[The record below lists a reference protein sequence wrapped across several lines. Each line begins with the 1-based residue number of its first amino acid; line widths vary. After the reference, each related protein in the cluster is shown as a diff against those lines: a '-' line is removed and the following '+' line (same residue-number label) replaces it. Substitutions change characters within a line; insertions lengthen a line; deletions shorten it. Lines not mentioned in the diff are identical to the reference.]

1 VDLRGTVGQPVRAA
15 QAGTVTFAGR
25 LAGRGVV
32 VVSHGATRTTY
43 EPVAARVTVGD
54 SVDAGTVIGRLELL
68 GSHCLPGAC
77 LHWGLLEGER
87 YLDPLTLVGGGPVRL
102 LPLLGATAPEPPWGL
117 PASPVPQLSGWQPL
131 GQGAL
136 FRG

>member
-1 VDLRGTVGQPVRAA
+1 VDLLGAVGASVRAA
-15 QAGTVTFAGR
+15 QPGTVTFAGR

-32 VVSHGATRTTY
+32 VVSHGSTRTTY
-43 EPVAARVTVGD
+43 EPLTATVAVGD
-54 SVDAGTVIGRLELL
+54 PVDAGTVLGRLELL
-68 GSHCLPGAC
+68 GSHCLPRAC

-102 LPLLGATAPEPPWGL
+102 LPLVDAGAEPPWGL
-117 PASPVPQLSGWQPL
+117 PASPVPQLPGWQPL

-136 FRG
+136 FRA

>member
-1 VDLRGTVGQPVRAA
+1 M
-15 QAGTVTFAGR
+15 TFAGR

-43 EPVAARVTVGD
+43 EPLAATVAVGD
-54 SVDAGTVIGRLELL
+54 AVAAGTVIGRLELL
-68 GSHCLPGAC
+68 GSHCLPRAC

-102 LPLLGATAPEPPWGL
+102 LPLSGEGAAPSWGL
-117 PASPVPQLSGWQPL
+117 LASSVPQLPGWQPL